1 MKITCGSCS
10 AKYTVSDEKVQ
21 GKTVKIKCRK
31 CGAVIV
37 VSSTGEVQTTGGEG
51 GAAAELGDGAFTV
64 SVTDTDQRN
73 MSMPEIVNAY
83 NEGTIDAETFVWADG
98 MDDWMPLKDVD
109 SIVDALHEAAAAEA
123 DPGGEDLGAT
133 MAMADAPMGGDPSAA
148 DALGSLAAGGAAV
161 AATAPG
167 GPVFDAGGGS
177 AQSFGQAD
185 GSPDFGGSPDYGGS
199 PDFGST
205 VALSSSPEEAAPAP
219 AAGGG
224 GFFEMAGSSASLNPG
239 PADGSTPAAGGEE
252 NSAIFS
258 LSMLTQK
265 VGNEPEGGDASTT
278 EDSGLIDLKALAAG
292 VGSQEP
298 AAAPAVSA
306 STGDGV
312 FPLGAPAPA
321 PAPAAPAVT
330 PSMAPEGQKSGGNR
344 GLVIGLAAAVVVLG
358 AALLFFVV
366 KGDDPK
372 TTADGTTAQP
382 NYTAPPAEPK
392 AEPEPE
398 ESAEPV
404 AVADPAPSASAS
416 ASASAEPSS
425 KVAAAPNPNYRPPPP
440 GTQPPPT
447 TVRKKKKAAPP
458 PSAPRGPC
466 GCAADDLMCNMRCAR
481 KKKKK

>member
-73 MSMPEIVNAY
+73 MTMAEIVSAY

-98 MDDWMPLKDVD
+98 MDDWKPLKDVD
-109 SIVDALHEAAAAEA
+109 AIVDALHAAAEA
-123 DPGGEDLGAT
+123 EAGGGAEDLGAT
-133 MAMADAPMGGDPSAA
+133 VAMSDPPMSDSSAA

-167 GPVFDAGGGS
+167 GPSFDMGGGGS
-177 AQSFGQAD
+177 PSFDQA
-185 GSPDFGGSPDYGGS
+185 GGA
-199 PDFGST
+199 DFGST
-205 VALSSSPEEAAPAP
+205 VALSSSPEPAAPAAP
-219 AAGGG
+219 AGG
-224 GFFEMAGSSASLNPG
+224 GFFDMAGSSASLNPG
-239 PADGSTPAAGGEE
+239 PADGGGGGGGEE

-265 VGNEPEGGDASTT
+265 VGNEPDGSDASTT

-298 AAAPAVSA
+298 AAAPVAA
-306 STGDGV
+306 APATDGV

-321 PAPAAPAVT
+321 PAPAVSAVT
-330 PSMAPEGQKSGGNR
+330 PSMAPEAQKSGNR

-358 AALLFFVV
+358 AALIFFVV
-366 KGDDPK
+366 KGEDPK

-382 NYTAPPAEPK
+382 NYTAAPAEPK
-392 AEPEPE
+392 ADPEPE
-398 ESAEPV
+398 KTAEPV
-404 AVADPAPSASAS
+404 AVADPAPSASATAT
-416 ASASAEPSS
+416 ASAADPS
-425 KVAAAPNPNYRPPPP
+425 KVAAAPNPNYKPPPP
-440 GTQPPPT
+440 GTQPPKPVTKKVAPKPT
-447 TVRKKKKAAPP
+447 TAA
-458 PSAPRGPC
+458 RGPC
-466 GCAADDLMCNMRCAR
+466 GCAADDLMCNMRCSR
-481 KKKKK
+481 KKKKKKK